1 MGQLIYLTGPVRS
14 GKSRRAVELARTWG
28 DGVVFVATYR
38 DSGDDREM
46 ADRVRR
52 HRAER
57 PEAWRTLEAPSDVAG
72 ALTGLVPPPSG
83 VVLDCLT
90 LWLGARFERDDDAVF
105 AEWDAL
111 LDVLK
116 AGSAPAVIVGNE
128 IGWSPVPDSAELRRF
143 RDLAG
148 WLAQRT
154 AAAADEAWLM
164 VSGCPL
170 RLK

>member
-1 MGQLIYLTGPVRS
+1 
-14 GKSRRAVELARTWG
+14 
-28 DGVVFVATYR
+28 VFVATYR
-38 DSGDDREM
+38 KGGYDAEM
-46 ADRVRR
+46 TDRVRR

-57 PEAWRTLEAPSDVAG
+57 PLGWRTLEAPADVPA
-72 ALTGLVPPPSG
+72 ALAALSPPPTG

-90 LWLGARFERDDDAVF
+90 LWLGARFHQDDAVVL

-111 LDVLK
+111 LAALK

-128 IGWSPVPDSAELRRF
+128 IGWSPVPADPALRRF

-154 AAAADEAWLM
+154 AAAADEAWLL